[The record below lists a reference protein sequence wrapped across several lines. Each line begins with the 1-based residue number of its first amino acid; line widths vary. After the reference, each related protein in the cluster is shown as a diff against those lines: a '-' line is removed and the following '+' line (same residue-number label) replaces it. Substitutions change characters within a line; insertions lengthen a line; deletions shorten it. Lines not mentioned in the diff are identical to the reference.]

1 MRKHLSLTVRQ
12 YAHVLQCGLYAA
24 YTDVHRGN
32 VDSVII
38 GKKKIRVPAA
48 AVEKKLGL
56 APGELDG
63 SGLWFRGWH
72 WWLSP
77 NGSHEGGQER

>member
-1 MRKHLSLTVRQ
+1 MRKHQSLTVRQ
-12 YAHVLQCGLYAA
+12 YAHVLRCGLYAA
-24 YTDVHRGN
+24 YADIHRGN

-56 APGELDG
+56 IPGELDAVIDTM
-63 SGLWFRGWH
+63 
-72 WWLSP
+72 
-77 NGSHEGGQER
+77 EA